1 VEGGATLRATEQST
15 LLQQVEGLER
25 RIRRLERWRRS
36 LEKSEHLLD
45 RYRRVFQPP
54 PKLLEQG
61 ERDIQKLREL
71 IEKRRA
77 EVGVK
82 KVRGRRRK

>member
-1 VEGGATLRATEQST
+1 VEGGATLRTAEQVVS
-15 LLQQVEGLER
+15 LQQMEGLER

-36 LEKSEHLLD
+36 LEKSELLLD
-45 RYRRVFQPP
+45 RYRRIFQPP
-54 PKLLEQG
+54 PELREKG

-77 EVGVK
+77 EMGVK
-82 KVRGRRRK
+82 KVRRRRRK

>member
-1 VEGGATLRATEQST
+1 VTEQAP
-15 LLQQVEGLER
+15 LLQRVEGLER
-25 RIRRLERWRRS
+25 RIRRLERWRSS
-36 LEKSEHLLD
+36 LQKSELLLD

-71 IEKRRA
+71 IERRRA
-77 EVGVK
+77 EMGVK